1 MNNLTGEQL
10 AHMEVLRSAILYV
23 RAVSYDGSK
32 NDSSLLVADL
42 MDAVHNAPSFI
53 VNMYSSTEE
62 YVKLY
67 YSVFDKKYPNT
78 ISLVRIFN
86 SALEKVHNKA

>member
-10 AHMEVLRSAILYV
+10 AHREVLRSAILYV